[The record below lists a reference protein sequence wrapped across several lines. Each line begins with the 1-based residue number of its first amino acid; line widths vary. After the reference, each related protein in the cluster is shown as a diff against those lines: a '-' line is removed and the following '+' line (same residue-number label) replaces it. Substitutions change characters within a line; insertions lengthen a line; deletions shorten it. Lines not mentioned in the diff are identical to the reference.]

1 MKSSSGYIRLPEHA
15 ETNCSGHC
23 SRRTGT
29 RRARGSGDGIP
40 SNRAVMVD
48 ARSEPEY
55 EPRAHTTTRRSMVTL
70 AARRF
75 SEVRPCSYADARLE
89 TRHAQLVPDLPLR
102 LCGAWLTRAPAEF

>member
-40 SNRAVMVD
+40 S
-48 ARSEPEY
+48 
-55 EPRAHTTTRRSMVTL
+55 
-70 AARRF
+70 
-75 SEVRPCSYADARLE
+75 
-89 TRHAQLVPDLPLR
+89 
-102 LCGAWLTRAPAEF
+102 TRAGVARPLARAASQTSETGCWTYQA